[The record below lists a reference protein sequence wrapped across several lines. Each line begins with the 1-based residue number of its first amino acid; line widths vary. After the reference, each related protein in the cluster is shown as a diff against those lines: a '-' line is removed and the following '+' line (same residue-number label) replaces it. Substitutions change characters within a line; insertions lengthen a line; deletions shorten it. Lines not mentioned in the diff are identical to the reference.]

1 MIREFFM
8 AFFIVSLAMTAVLWL
23 GSGRSLDV
31 RQVEASLAK

>member
-1 MIREFFM
+1 MVRELFM
-8 AFFIVSLAMTAVLWL
+8 ALFIVSLVLTMTLWF